1 MKHALMAA
9 LVCARCPTAACAGKN
24 GLFGHW
30 TFDEAKSD
38 PAPARA
44 GGGGGGGGGGRGGGR
59 MGGAPAT
66 AMTIKQT
73 PTELSMDR
81 TTAQGA
87 QTVVYKLDGTE
98 STNTI
103 GMGPGDIESGM
114 GWIQARH
121 HDDPDRPGARRR
133 NHHQLEGD
141 LQRPGIHADD
151 RDDTHDARGRTDP
164 QADLYEELIAS
175 TLQDWQIAGLE
186 EC

>member
-9 LVCARCPTAACAGKN
+9 LVFSIALPAAVMAQAKADFSGT
-24 GLFGHW
+24 W

-44 GGGGGGGGGGRGGGR
+44 GGGGRGGGR

-73 PTELSMDR
+73 PAELSMDR

-87 QTVVYKLDGTE
+87 QTVVYKLDGTD

-103 GMGPGDIESGM
+103 GMGPATSKAVWD
-114 GWIQARH
+114 
-121 HDDPDRPGARRR
+121 GARLVVTTT
-133 NHHQLEGD
+133 QTFQG
-141 LQRPGIHADD
+141 
-151 RDDTHDARGRTDP
+151 RGGEITINSKEVYSVVDNVLTIETTRTTP
-164 QADLYEELIAS
+164 AGEQTRKLIY
-175 TLQDWQIAGLE
+175 TKN
-186 EC
+186 

>member
-9 LVCARCPTAACAGKN
+9 LVFSIALPTALMAQAKTDFSGT
-24 GLFGHW
+24 W

-73 PTELSMDR
+73 PAELSMDR

-87 QTVVYKLDGTE
+87 QTVIYKLYGTD
-98 STNTI
+98 SQNTI
-103 GMGPGDIESGM
+103 GMGPATSKAVWD
-114 GWIQARH
+114 
-121 HDDPDRPGARRR
+121 GARLVVTTT
-133 NHHQLEGD
+133 QTVQG
-141 LQRPGIHADD
+141 
-151 RDDTHDARGRTDP
+151 RGGEITINSKDIYSVQGNVLTIETTRTTP
-164 QADLYEELIAS
+164 AGEQTRKLIYTKS
-175 TLQDWQIAGLE
+175 
-186 EC
+186 